1 MYRNSSFVIAFLYV
15 CALDHQT
22 ARDRTADVSD
32 CEYLLGARSSEVLTT
47 ATAYGSVPLRG
58 DQVVHDGRAVLQVKA
73 VVRNGPPIGETV
85 VHSQGKV

>member
-32 CEYLLGARSSEVLTT
+32 CKFVSCAKVLTT
-47 ATAYGSVPLRG
+47 ATAYGSIPFGG
-58 DQVVHDGRAVLQVKA
+58 DQVVDDGRAVLQVE
-73 VVRNGPPIGETV
+73 VGVRNGPPIGDAV
-85 VHSQGKV
+85 VDSQGKV